1 MHFAASEGGGGVEA
15 APGTEAAKAAAS
27 DSARERT
34 TIVLSSYML
43 GETTLVETSTALT
56 TTEYAVL
63 GLLAFGERS
72 GYDLARAADRSI
84 GFIWT
89 PSRSQIYKVLP
100 RLVERG
106 VASSREVEQQRRPD
120 KALYRVTPAGMR
132 VLRAWI
138 DDVDEDPAGGSSL
151 FLLKILFGGFT
162 EPAAVAA
169 QLTAY
174 RDYAARRLQRYEEID
189 RNPSPERTIYGLL
202 ALQHGIAHARATTEW
217 ADRALA
223 SLGAMEAR
231 QRASRES

>member
-1 MHFAASEGGGGVEA
+1 
-15 APGTEAAKAAAS
+15 
-27 DSARERT
+27 
-34 TIVLSSYML
+34 ML
-43 GETTLVETSTALT
+43 GDTTLVETIKALT

-72 GYDLARAADRSI
+72 GYDLGRAADRSI
-84 GFIWT
+84 VFIWT

-106 VASSREVEQQRRPD
+106 VASSREVEQRRRPD

-138 DDVDEDPAGGSSL
+138 DDVENDPVGGASV
-151 FLLKILFGGFT
+151 FLLKILFGGFA
-162 EPAAVAA
+162 EPAAAAA

-174 RDYAARRLQRYEEID
+174 RDYAARRLERYEEIE

-202 ALQHGIAHARATTEW
+202 ALQHGIAHAQATTEW

-223 SLGAMEAR
+223 SLGAVQAR
-231 QRASRES
+231 QRASREPS

>member
-1 MHFAASEGGGGVEA
+1 M
-15 APGTEAAKAAAS
+15 
-27 DSARERT
+27 
-34 TIVLSSYML
+34 
-43 GETTLVETSTALT
+43 ETNRLT

-84 GFIWT
+84 VFIWT

-100 RLVERG
+100 RLVG
-106 VASSREVEQQRRPD
+106 AGLASSRAVEQERRPD

-132 VLRAWI
+132 VLGAWI
-138 DDVDEDPAGGSSL
+138 DAVEEDPTGGASV
-151 FLLKILFGGFT
+151 FLLKVLFGGFT
-162 EPAAVAA
+162 EPAAVVA
-169 QLTAY
+169 QLSAY
-174 RDYAARRLQRYEEID
+174 RAYAARRLERYEEIE

-223 SLGAMEAR
+223 TLGAAEVR
-231 QRASRES
+231 S

>member
-1 MHFAASEGGGGVEA
+1 ML
-15 APGTEAAKAAAS
+15 TETS
-27 DSARERT
+27 
-34 TIVLSSYML
+34 
-43 GETTLVETSTALT
+43 LVETISPTT

-72 GYDLARAADRSI
+72 GYDLVRAADRSI
-84 GFIWT
+84 VFIWT

-106 VASSREVEQQRRPD
+106 LASSREVEQQRRPD
-120 KALYRVTPAGMR
+120 KALYRVTPAGMGA
-132 VLRAWI
+132 LRAWI
-138 DDVDEDPAGGSSL
+138 DDIDEDPAAGSSL

-162 EPAAVAA
+162 EPASAAA

-174 RDYAARRLQRYEEID
+174 RDWAARRLERYEEIE

-217 ADRALA
+217 ADRALEA
-223 SLGAMEAR
+223 LGAVQAR
-231 QRASRES
+231 Q